1 MISYTLLTTKKNLI
15 KFLVLRDGGIKM
27 SKNQYY
33 EAGYKF
39 GFECGPSPRL
49 GRLIGRNPGSVALD
63 RMSLS
68 EMVTEIV
75 GSYNDFNEI
84 PPEFFLDDLSIKE
97 VNFFLLGY
105 VDGKN
110 KNVRNRADKKYH
122 EKIGLVSK
130 SYKLHEE
137 VVTAFSKA
145 CEERGVSLGPT
156 LEKLMM
162 QFISEETPEP

>member
-1 MISYTLLTTKKNLI
+1 MDLTLDVEDYKLNIRTAGLILHNNKVLTHRDVRKDHYCLPGGRVELGESSDKTI
-15 KFLVLRDGGIKM
+15 KREM
-27 SKNQYY
+27 
-33 EAGYKF
+33 E
-39 GFECGPSPRL
+39 EEL
-49 GRLIGRNPGSVALD
+49 GK
-63 RMSLS
+63 
-68 EMVTEIV
+68 EI
-75 GSYNDFNEI
+75 EI
-84 PPEFFLDDLSIKE
+84 IEYVSTIE
-97 VNFFLLGY
+97 NFFEME
-105 VDGKN
+105 
-110 KNVRNRADKKYH
+110 DKKYH

>member
-1 MISYTLLTTKKNLI
+1 
-15 KFLVLRDGGIKM
+15 M

-49 GRLIGRNPGSVALD
+49 GKLIGRNPGSVASD
-63 RMSLS
+63 RMNLS
-68 EMVTEIV
+68 GMISEIV
-75 GSYNDFNEI
+75 GSYNDVNEI

-110 KNVRNRADKKYH
+110 KNVRNRASEKYH
-122 EKIGLVSK
+122 KKIGLVSK
-130 SYKLHEE
+130 SYKLHQD
-137 VVTAFSKA
+137 VVDEFADVCSEMGA
-145 CEERGVSLGPT
+145 SLSST
-156 LEKLMM
+156 LENLMKK
-162 QFISEETPEP
+162 FIDDAKNR